1 METQE
6 QILKEQRLKIETLR
20 YRILLRYYELLLTL
34 DVMTQPNE
42 VKTLMG
48 YINTLERYAKKYE
61 TKPVKKKSG
70 KRKEHIDEIPVTD
83 ENTGSEE
90 TDYMP
95 DNPSNLFDLLE
106 DSDETY
112 PPEADVLPTDIDDFL
127 RAGYARYLKQKENKE
142 KNNPAHP
149 QLEDSQPMNNI
160 PKRRTKRRC
169 GIILY
174 CYIYCKITIISRILF
189 SVFTFFSRLRI
200 L

>member
-48 YINTLERYAKKYE
+48 YINPLERYAKKYE

-95 DNPSNLFDLLE
+95 DNPGNLFDLLE

-149 QLEDSQPMNNI
+149 QLEDSQP
-160 PKRRTKRRC
+160 
-169 GIILY
+169 
-174 CYIYCKITIISRILF
+174 
-189 SVFTFFSRLRI
+189 
-200 L
+200 

>member
-1 METQE
+1 VSAGQEDKTKGTQIPRTNPPKKVQSCHKSKMARPYICLKNRSMETQE

-83 ENTGSEE
+83 ENTGSKE

-149 QLEDSQPMNNI
+149 QLEDSQP
-160 PKRRTKRRC
+160 
-169 GIILY
+169 
-174 CYIYCKITIISRILF
+174 
-189 SVFTFFSRLRI
+189 
-200 L
+200 

>member
-6 QILKEQRLKIETLR
+6 QKMVEQLSMRRMEIEMLR
-20 YRILLRYYELLLTL
+20 CEVLFRYYERLLGL
-34 DVMTQPNE
+34 DVINDRDE
-42 VKTLMG
+42 VKSIMTC
-48 YINTLERYAKKYE
+48 INTLERYAKKYE

-83 ENTGSEE
+83 ENTGSKE

-149 QLEDSQPMNNI
+149 QLEDSQP
-160 PKRRTKRRC
+160 
-169 GIILY
+169 
-174 CYIYCKITIISRILF
+174 
-189 SVFTFFSRLRI
+189 
-200 L
+200 

>member
-48 YINTLERYAKKYE
+48 YINTLERYAK
-61 TKPVKKKSG
+61 
-70 KRKEHIDEIPVTD
+70 
-83 ENTGSEE
+83 TGSEE

-149 QLEDSQPMNNI
+149 QLEDSQP
-160 PKRRTKRRC
+160 
-169 GIILY
+169 
-174 CYIYCKITIISRILF
+174 
-189 SVFTFFSRLRI
+189 
-200 L
+200 

>member
-90 TDYMP
+90 TDLTTLLSSP
-95 DNPSNLFDLLE
+95 ILWDTKVSKPPAFISAKLRPNNEPSLMR
-106 DSDETY
+106 S
-112 PPEADVLPTDIDDFL
+112 
-127 RAGYARYLKQKENKE
+127 
-142 KNNPAHP
+142 
-149 QLEDSQPMNNI
+149 
-160 PKRRTKRRC
+160 
-169 GIILY
+169 
-174 CYIYCKITIISRILF
+174 
-189 SVFTFFSRLRI
+189 
-200 L
+200 